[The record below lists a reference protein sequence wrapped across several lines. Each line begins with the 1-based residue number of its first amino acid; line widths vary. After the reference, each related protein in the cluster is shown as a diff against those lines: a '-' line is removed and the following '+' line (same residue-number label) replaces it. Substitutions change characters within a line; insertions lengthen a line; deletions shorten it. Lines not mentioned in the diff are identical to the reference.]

1 MKVMKE
7 IMNEKV
13 KLDEITKKIIGC
25 AYEVSNTLGSG
36 FPESVYEKALHHQAL
51 KTGLKAERQFQMK
64 VHYDGVL
71 VGEFFADLLIE
82 GKVLVEIKAVRE
94 LDELHVAQA
103 MNYLKA
109 SDLPIC
115 LLINF
120 GRPKIEIRRFVPYDV
135 WKENKHRITPHRVR
149 S

>member
-1 MKVMKE
+1 ME
-7 IMNEKV
+7 LNE
-13 KLDEITKKIIGC
+13 LTEKIIGC
-25 AYEVSNTLGSG
+25 AYEVSNVLGSG

-51 KTGLKAERQFQMK
+51 KTGLTSERQYQMK
-64 VHYDGVL
+64 VFFDDIL
-71 VGEFFADLLIE
+71 VGEFFADLLIGE
-82 GKVLVEIKAVRE
+82 KVLVEIKAVQA

-109 SDLPIC
+109 SGMPVC

-135 WKENKHRITPHRVR
+135 WKETKPHFAPHRIR
-149 S
+149 

>member
-1 MKVMKE
+1 ME
-7 IMNEKV
+7 
-13 KLDEITKKIIGC
+13 LDEITEKIIGC

-36 FPESVYEKALHHQAL
+36 FPESVYEKSLHHQAL
-51 KTGLKAERQFQMK
+51 KTGLGSERQYQMK
-64 VHYDGVL
+64 VYYDGIL

-82 GKVLVEIKAVRE
+82 GKVLVEIKAVRT

-109 SDLPIC
+109 SGMPIC

-135 WKENKHRITPHRVR
+135 WKESKPRAAARR
-149 S
+149 SG

>member
-1 MKVMKE
+1 ME
-7 IMNEKV
+7 
-13 KLDEITKKIIGC
+13 LDEITEKIIGC

-36 FPESVYEKALHHQAL
+36 FPESVYEKALHHQTL
-51 KTGLKAERQFQMK
+51 KTGLISERQYQMK
-64 VHYDGVL
+64 VIYDGVL
-71 VGEFFADLLIE
+71 VGEFFADLLVGEKI
-82 GKVLVEIKAVRE
+82 LVEIKAVRV

-109 SDLPIC
+109 SGMPIC

-135 WKENKHRITPHRVR
+135 WKENKHPIKTNRIG
-149 S
+149 